1 MLIET
6 FADVTNHPV
15 TDSRQQSSPRH
26 DAGRPSQVSST
37 SLLAFTGRVLTRT
50 SVGREANP
58 SCHMTK
64 PALSLFHCF
73 LPSVCLAIA
82 SKKKDGGAGNQNCT
96 AGGKVLP
103 PKKGRRSPFWSEG
116 HWANSPIAGA
126 YWSSKTPPVAQPR
139 GTTGMPHQT
148 PKRLCQ
154 IRKTTLNNVVNTINP
169 PLSPFVQQMSS
180 LHCSLSVASSL
191 LEGCLLV
198 QARWVLSCLVYI
210 VSCMR

>member
-1 MLIET
+1 MSY
-6 FADVTNHPV
+6 D
-15 TDSRQQSSPRH
+15 Q
-26 DAGRPSQVSST
+26 AGFVPFP
-37 SLLAFTGRVLTRT
+37 LFL
-50 SVGREANP
+50 
-58 SCHMTK
+58 
-64 PALSLFHCF
+64 ALSLSGH
-73 LPSVCLAIA
+73 A
-82 SKKKDGGAGNQNCT
+82 SKKKDGGAGNWNCT

-148 PKRLCQ
+148 LERLCQ

-169 PLSPFVQQMSS
+169 PFPLSCSRCPF
-180 LHCSLSVASSL
+180 LHFSLSVASSL

-198 QARWVLSCLVYI
+198 QARWVLSRLVYI